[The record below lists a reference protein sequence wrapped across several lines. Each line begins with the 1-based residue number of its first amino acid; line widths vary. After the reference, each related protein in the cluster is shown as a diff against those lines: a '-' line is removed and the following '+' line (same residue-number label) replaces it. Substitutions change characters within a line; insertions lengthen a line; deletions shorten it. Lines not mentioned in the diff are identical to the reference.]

1 MPNYNNPYQYYPM
14 GNYPQQP
21 QPQPQPQ
28 PQMQPQIQNG
38 GLVFAPSE
46 AYARNYSVAPG
57 NSVLFKDES
66 APYMYS
72 KTMGFSQ
79 LDQPIFKRFRL
90 VEEESE
96 RAVNVPV
103 KEEIDIKPIHS
114 ALDNMKEEID
124 KLWQEIEDMRNA
136 SKKTA
141 NRPKTENRGDD

>member
-1 MPNYNNPYQYYPM
+1 MPSYFNPYQQNYSM

-21 QPQPQPQ
+21 QPQPQV
-28 PQMQPQIQNG
+28 QPQIQNG
-38 GLVFAPSE
+38 GLVFAPNE

-96 RAVNVPV
+96 SVVNVPV
-103 KEEIDIKPIHS
+103 KEEIDIRPINS
-114 ALDNMKEEID
+114 AIDNMKEEI
-124 KLWQEIEDMRNA
+124 KQLWTEIEDMRNV
-136 SKKTA
+136 SKKAT

>member
-1 MPNYNNPYQYYPM
+1 MPSNYNPYQQYYSM

-21 QPQPQPQ
+21 QPTPQV
-28 PQMQPQIQNG
+28 QPQIQNG
-38 GLVFAPSE
+38 GLVFAPNE

-96 RAVNVPV
+96 GTVNAPV
-103 KEEIDIKPIHS
+103 KEEIDIRPIHK
-114 ALDNMKEEID
+114 AID
-124 KLWQEIEDMRNA
+124 HIREDIDQIWSEIEGMKNVP
-136 SKKTA
+136 KKAPTK
-141 NRPKTENRGDD
+141 PKTENRGDD

>member
-1 MPNYNNPYQYYPM
+1 MPNYYNPYQPNFPVQTPYQNQMNVGPA
-14 GNYPQQP
+14 QP
-21 QPQPQPQ
+21 T
-28 PQMQPQIQNG
+28 QPQIQNG

-90 VEEESE
+90 IEEESE
-96 RAVNVPV
+96 GAAGIPE
-103 KEEIDIKPIHS
+103 KEEIDIRPINKAIES
-114 ALDNMKEEID
+114 LKDDVELIWA
-124 KLWQEIEDMRNA
+124 EIEDMKNVP
-136 SKKTA
+136 KKTA
-141 NRPKTENRGDD
+141 VRYKDENRGDD

>member
-21 QPQPQPQ
+21 QPQPQV
-28 PQMQPQIQNG
+28 QPQIQNG

-96 RAVNVPV
+96 SVVNTPV
-103 KEEIDIKPIHS
+103 KEEVDIKPIRS
-114 ALDNMKEEID
+114 AIDSMKKEIS
-124 KLWQEIEDMRNA
+124 KLWTEIEDMRNA

-141 NRPKTENRGDD
+141 SRPKTENRGDD

>member
-1 MPNYNNPYQYYPM
+1 MPSYFNPYQPNYPM

-28 PQMQPQIQNG
+28 VQPQIQNG
-38 GLVFAPSE
+38 GLVFAPNE
-46 AYARNYSVAPG
+46 TYARNYSVAPG
-57 NSVLFKDES
+57 NSILFKDES

-96 RAVNVPV
+96 NAVSVPE
-103 KEEIDIKPIHS
+103 KEEIDIRPIHN
-114 ALDNMKEEID
+114 AIDNLKEEVERI
-124 KLWQEIEDMRNA
+124 WAEIEGIKNVP
-136 SKKTA
+136 KKAPT
-141 NRPKTENRGDD
+141 RPKTENRGDD

>member
-1 MPNYNNPYQYYPM
+1 MPNYYNPYQPNYPM

-21 QPQPQPQ
+21 QPQPQV
-28 PQMQPQIQNG
+28 QPQIQNG

-96 RAVNVPV
+96 GTVNVPV
-103 KEEIDIKPIHS
+103 KEEIDIRPIHK
-114 ALDNMKEEID
+114 AIDLIKEDID
-124 KLWQEIEDMRNA
+124 QIWAEIEDMKNVP
-136 SKKTA
+136 KKAPTKS
-141 NRPKTENRGDD
+141 KTENRGDD

>member
-1 MPNYNNPYQYYPM
+1 MPSNYNPYQQYYSM

-21 QPQPQPQ
+21 QPTPQV
-28 PQMQPQIQNG
+28 QPQIQNG
-38 GLVFAPSE
+38 GLVFAPNE

-96 RAVNVPV
+96 GTVNAPV
-103 KEEIDIKPIHS
+103 KEEIDIRPIHK
-114 ALDNMKEEID
+114 AIDLIKEDID
-124 KLWQEIEDMRNA
+124 QIWAEIEGMKNV
-136 SKKTA
+136 SKKAPTK
-141 NRPKTENRGDD
+141 PKTENRGDD

>member
-1 MPNYNNPYQYYPM
+1 M
-14 GNYPQQP
+14 
-21 QPQPQPQ
+21 
-28 PQMQPQIQNG
+28 
-38 GLVFAPSE
+38 FAPSE

>member
-1 MPNYNNPYQYYPM
+1 MPSNYNPYQQYYSM

-21 QPQPQPQ
+21 QPTPQV
-28 PQMQPQIQNG
+28 QPQIQNG
-38 GLVFAPSE
+38 GLVFAPNE

-96 RAVNVPV
+96 GTVNAPV
-103 KEEIDIKPIHS
+103 KEEIDIRPIHK
-114 ALDNMKEEID
+114 AID
-124 KLWQEIEDMRNA
+124 HIREDIDQIWAEIEGMKNVP
-136 SKKTA
+136 KKAPTK
-141 NRPKTENRGDD
+141 PKTENRGDD

>member
-1 MPNYNNPYQYYPM
+1 MPNYYNPYQPM
-14 GNYPQQP
+14 YQPQMQPQMQAQP
-21 QPQPQPQ
+21 QP
-28 PQMQPQIQNG
+28 QPQIQNG

-90 VEEESE
+90 VEESE
-96 RAVNVPV
+96 GAVNAPE
-103 KEEIDIKPIHS
+103 KETIDIRPIHK
-114 ALDNMKEEID
+114 AIENLNEDIELI
-124 KLWQEIEDMRNA
+124 WAEIEDIKNVP
-136 SKKTA
+136 KKT
-141 NRPKTENRGDD
+141 NRPKAENRGDD

>member
-1 MPNYNNPYQYYPM
+1 MPNYYNSYQPM
-14 GNYPQQP
+14 YQPQMQPQMQP
-21 QPQPQPQ
+21 QPQP
-28 PQMQPQIQNG
+28 QPQIQNG

-90 VEEESE
+90 VEDEGEVI
-96 RAVNVPV
+96 ANAPA
-103 KEEIDIKPIHS
+103 KEEIDIKPIHK
-114 ALDNMKEEID
+114 AIDNINEEIE
-124 KLWQEIEDMRNA
+124 LIWSEIEGMKNVP
-136 SKKTA
+136 KKNTV
-141 NRPKTENRGDD
+141 RHKDENRGDD